1 MKYDQFCPIAK
12 AAEILCEKWTLLIIR
27 ELLTG
32 ARRFN
37 ELQRG
42 ISLISPT
49 MLTKRVNDLTD
60 RGLVVR
66 KKIPG
71 QKGYEYFLTEAGK
84 ELAPIITQLGSWGM
98 RWARGQM
105 DNSELDVELLMLY
118 LMRSIQPAKLIGDET
133 IIQFNFIDLKK
144 LNNWWII
151 VHKNNVEICTD
162 DPGRDIDVWF
172 NVDLRTMIEI
182 WMGDKTYKS
191 AMQEKKLKLVGQPSL
206 INNVSNWMKNSVYSD
221 IQPPT
226 EI

>member
-1 MKYDQFCPIAK
+1 MKYHQFCPVSK

-27 ELLTG
+27 ELLMG

-42 ISLISPT
+42 ISSISPA
-49 MLTKRVNDLTD
+49 MLTKRLNELTTT
-60 RGLVVR
+60 GLVVR
-66 KKIPG
+66 KKISG

-84 ELAPIITQLGSWGM
+84 ELSPVITHLGNWGM

-105 DNSELDVELLMLY
+105 ENSDLDVELLMLY
-118 LMRSIQPAKLIGDET
+118 LMRCVQPEKLPGEET
-133 IIQFNFIDLKK
+133 IIRFNFIDLKK

-151 VHKNNVEICTD
+151 VKQNNVEICTD

-191 AMQEKKLKLVGQPSL
+191 AIREKKLKLVGHPSL
-206 INNVSNWMKNSVYSD
+206 INNVSNWMKNSVYAD

>member
-1 MKYDQFCPIAK
+1 MKYGQFCPIAK

-27 ELLTG
+27 ELLMG

-42 ISLISPT
+42 ISSISPT
-49 MLTKRVNDLTD
+49 MLTKRVNELID
-60 RGLVVR
+60 RGLVIR
-66 KKIPG
+66 KKMPG
-71 QKGYEYFLTEAGK
+71 QKVYEYFLTEAGR
-84 ELAPIITQLGSWGM
+84 ELTPVINHLGNWGM

-105 DNSELDVELLMLY
+105 ENSDLDVELLMLY
-118 LMRSIQPAKLIGDET
+118 LTRSIQPAKLTGKET
-133 IIQFNFIDLKK
+133 IIRFHFMDLTT

-151 VHKNNVEICTD
+151 VRDNNVEICTE

-182 WMGDKTYKS
+182 WIGDKTYKS
-191 AMQEKKLKLVGQPSL
+191 AVREKKLKLVGHPSL
-206 INNVSNWMKNSVYSD
+206 INNVSSWMKNSVYAD
-221 IQPPT
+221 IQPAS

>member
-1 MKYDQFCPIAK
+1 MKYGQFCPIAK

-27 ELLTG
+27 ELLMG

-42 ISLISPT
+42 ISSISPT
-49 MLTKRVNDLTD
+49 MLTKRINELTD
-60 RGLVVR
+60 SGLVIR
-66 KKIPG
+66 KKMPG
-71 QKGYEYFLTEAGK
+71 QKGYEYFLTEAGR
-84 ELAPIITQLGSWGM
+84 ELAPVINHLGSWGL

-105 DNSELDVELLMLY
+105 ENSDLDVELLVLY
-118 LMRSIQPAKLIGDET
+118 LMRSIQPAKLTGKET
-133 IIQFNFIDLKK
+133 IIRFNFIDLKT

-151 VHKNNVEICTD
+151 VRENNVEICTE

-191 AMQEKKLKLVGQPSL
+191 AVREKKLQLVGDSSL
-206 INNVSNWMKNSVYSD
+206 INNVSNWMKNSVYAD
-221 IQPPT
+221 IQPAS

>member
-1 MKYDQFCPIAK
+1 MKYDQFCPVSK

-27 ELLTG
+27 ELLMG

-49 MLTKRVNDLTD
+49 MLTKRVNELTD

-71 QKGYEYFLTEAGK
+71 QKGHEYFLTEAGK
-84 ELAPIITQLGSWGM
+84 ELSPVIIQLGNWGM

-105 DNSELDVELLMLY
+105 ENSDLDVELLMLY
-118 LMRSIQPAKLIGDET
+118 LMRSVQPDKFPGEET
-133 IIQFNFIDLKK
+133 IIRFNFIDLRK

-151 VHKNNVEICTD
+151 VRQNNVEICTE

-172 NVDLRTMIEI
+172 NVDLRTMIDI
-182 WMGDKTYKS
+182 WLGDKTYKS
-191 AMQEKKLKLVGQPSL
+191 AIRDKKLNLVGHPSL
-206 INNVSNWMKNSVYSD
+206 INNVSSWLKNSIYAD
-221 IQPPT
+221 IQPAT